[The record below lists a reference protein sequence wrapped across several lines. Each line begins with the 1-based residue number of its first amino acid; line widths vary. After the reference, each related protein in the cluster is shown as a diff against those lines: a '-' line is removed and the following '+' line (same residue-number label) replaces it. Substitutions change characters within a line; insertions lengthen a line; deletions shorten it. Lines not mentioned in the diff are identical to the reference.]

1 MLLVNSVGPVII
13 DGSGVSADLITFGS
27 DGQST
32 DSFGG
37 LKNLWVYDA
46 PNAGVYVNAAANK
59 DVSPAFSGLRFNRC
73 LLGLEIVSKY
83 AAGTASPSMQSC
95 YFHNSTDAWDATG
108 PSNLRAHISIIASDA
123 TRTASPSITNCTFES
138 QYPGRVTD
146 GIYILA
152 ENEGVASPTINLSSI
167 GYLSGPI
174 PVSGTYG
181 IGTGLRARARG
192 QSGPETQTPGG
203 TTNFVL
209 QQSLV
214 RGCYKNGVEI
224 SSDWVQSPTVSA
236 TIATPLI
243 ERCAIVGN
251 GRSSTP
257 PTSETRGSNPPSSGH
272 GIFVLAFEWGGL
284 APTIRQNSP
293 EYASGE
299 ITGNVQDGIHVCAA
313 SLLWPEAGVA
323 TFTTVEAD
331 IQHNRVYSN
340 GRYGIYN
347 AGDVGTAESTIRYN
361 RIAHNT
367 WGGVV
372 NIAEGTA
379 SFDPDVGTAMVTA
392 TLRNNTIF
400 GDAPYGAS
408 QRVGVLND
416 RYGGS
421 GPGSGWHSAQAILTE
436 VHDTVAQNYV
446 YGIDNQDYHGGPIAN
461 PGSSVLN
468 TISWYTYHW
477 YKPGSRDISVGWD
490 VTQVSH
496 CDYYESTGAN
506 YNRKDLPRFVNL
518 AGYDF
523 HLKLISYTYGN
534 YSKLID
540 KGRNVPVPPGPSPGY
555 DFDGQYRRVQKPNI
569 TNAPQ
574 GWQDMGADEVQ

>member
-1 MLLVNSVGPVII
+1 MRFAGAPAATG
-13 DGSGVSADLITFGS
+13 DKPS
-27 DGQST
+27 DG
-32 DSFGG
+32 
-37 LKNLWVYDA
+37 
-46 PNAGVYVNAAANK
+46 P
-59 DVSPAFSGLRFNRC
+59 
-73 LLGLEIVSKY
+73 
-83 AAGTASPSMQSC
+83 
-95 YFHNSTDAWDATG
+95 
-108 PSNLRAHISIIASDA
+108 
-123 TRTASPSITNCTFES
+123 
-138 QYPGRVTD
+138 PGRPAGFIDVLARRGYATA
-146 GIYILA
+146 GYILA

-181 IGTGLRARARG
+181 IGTGLRARARR

-236 TIATPLI
+236 TISTPLI

-257 PTSETRGSNPPSSGH
+257 PTSETRGSNPPSTGH

-299 ITGNVQDGIHVCAA
+299 ITGNVQDGIHVRAA

-379 SFDPDVGTAMVTA
+379 SVDPDVGTAMVTA
-392 TLRNNTIF
+392 TLRNNAIF

-446 YGIDNQDYHGGPIAN
+446 YGIDNQDYYGGPIAN

-468 TISWYTYHW
+468 TISWYTASH
-477 YKPGSRDISVGWD
+477 GGTDISGFD
-490 VTQVSH
+490 SSQVSYS
-496 CDYYESTGAN
+496 DFYESRGTNG
-506 YNRKDLPRFVNL
+506 NRKDLPLFVNL
-518 AGYDF
+518 AGYDL
-523 HLKLISYTYGN
+523 HLKLVSYTYGN

-540 KGRNVPVPPGPSPGY
+540 KGKNVPGPGPSPGY
-555 DFDGQYRRVQKPNI
+555 DFDGQYHRVQKPNI
-569 TNAPQ
+569 AYGLQ
-574 GWQDMGADEVQ
+574 GWQDMGADDIQ